1 METVLTVIIILIIAL
16 LLGCLSFY
24 YIKYKRPEKDPFDAE
39 LALKITDNFLGKE
52 ELKFYNFMVN
62 NMGSEWKILPRVG
75 VDTVLQPTIN
85 KNQYNTL
92 MNNYFDF
99 VVFDSTFKPLFVID
113 LVKGNFSKGSMLN
126 KYDRHVTMA
135 LNAVKM
141 PVVIIKTADF
151 YIYDEVKAIIDEV
164 LKAEI
169 KETNNEVKINN
180 NK

>member
-1 METVLTVIIILIIAL
+1 METVLIVVIIMIIAL
-16 LLGCLSFY
+16 LLGCMSFY
-24 YIKYKRPEKDPFDAE
+24 YIKYKRPEKDPFEEE

-62 NMGSEWKILPRVG
+62 NMGSEWRILPRVG

-85 KNQYNTL
+85 KNQYNML
-92 MNNYFDF
+92 MSNYFDF

-113 LVKGNFSKGSMLN
+113 LIKGSISKGTMLN
-126 KYDRHVTMA
+126 KYDKHVTMA
-135 LNAVKM
+135 LDAVKL

-164 LKAEI
+164 LNGEI

-180 NK
+180 GK